1 MSITTSNW
9 RGRTCLVLGGGGFI
23 GTWLVN
29 ELVRRGA
36 DVRGYGR
43 ISQSGKRRRDVT
55 WFTNEFT
62 DRVALARAVEGVEIV
77 FHLLGGGTPESSN
90 ADPYGDMLAGPGTTL
105 QLMDMCRSEG
115 VKRLIFASSGGTV
128 YGIPDAT
135 PIPESARTDPISAY
149 GVSKLMVEKYLHLY
163 DHLHKFDY
171 RVLRISNPFGP
182 YQNPFRRQGLVAA
195 VIYKMLSELP
205 VEIWGDGGVVRDFLF
220 VGDLTDAFLR
230 AADHQGSERIFNI
243 GSGEGLSVLEVVQGI
258 AAASGCKEPRIVY
271 KPARTV
277 DVPVNV
283 LNIDLA
289 RRALGWQPRI
299 TWTEGV
305 KITTDWIRRLVGD
318 KQADNGEFDSAAT

>member
-1 MSITTSNW
+1 MSTTASDW

-23 GTWLVN
+23 GTWLVD

-43 ISQSGKRRRDVT
+43 MSQIGKQRCDVT
-55 WFTNEFT
+55 WFTNDFT

-105 QLMDMCRSEG
+105 RLMDMCRSEG

-128 YGIPDAT
+128 YGIPDAI
-135 PIPESARTDPISAY
+135 PIPESARTNPISAY
-149 GVSKLMVEKYLHLY
+149 GVGKLMVEKYLHLY
-163 DHLHKFDY
+163 GHLHKFDY

-195 VIYKMLSELP
+195 VIYKMLSDLP
-205 VEIWGDGGVVRDFLF
+205 VEVWGDGGVVRDFLF
-220 VGDLTDAFLR
+220 VGDLTEAFLR

-258 AAASGCKEPRIVY
+258 AMAIGSKEPRIVH
-271 KPARTV
+271 KPGRTV
-277 DVPVNV
+277 DVPANV

-289 RRALGWQPRI
+289 RLALGWHPR
-299 TWTEGV
+299 TSWTEGV
-305 KITTDWIRRLVGD
+305 KVTTDWVRHLVGG
-318 KQADNGEFDSAAT
+318 KKPKN